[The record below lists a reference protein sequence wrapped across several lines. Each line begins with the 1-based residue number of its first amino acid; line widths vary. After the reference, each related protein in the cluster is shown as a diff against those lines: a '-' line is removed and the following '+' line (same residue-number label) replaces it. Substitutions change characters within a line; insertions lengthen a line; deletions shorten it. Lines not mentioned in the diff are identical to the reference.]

1 MSEKQ
6 IREAIDQV
14 CADLDLRAR
23 QRAMRQG
30 LRGALVF
37 PLVLGAGLAVTAACS
52 KDETKP
58 AQDAGVGGAVVLYG
72 APVGGGGTGGVGGEP
87 QVDYGAPDAGVGGK
101 GGEPVVLY
109 GAPGGGGTGGEGG
122 EPQMDYMAPDAG

>member
-30 LRGALVF
+30 VGSALL
-37 PLVLGAGLAVTAACS
+37 PLVLGAGLAVTACS
-52 KDETKP
+52 GKKDEP
-58 AQDAGVGGAVVLYG
+58 QPSPDAGSNVGGAQPAYG
-72 APVGGGGTGGVGGEP
+72 APMGGGGSGGCGGEAVGCAQP
-87 QVDYGAPDAGVGGK
+87 EYMAPDDAG
-101 GGEPVVLY
+101 
-109 GAPGGGGTGGEGG
+109 AGGEGG
-122 EPQMDYMAPDAG
+122 MAQVEYMAPDAG